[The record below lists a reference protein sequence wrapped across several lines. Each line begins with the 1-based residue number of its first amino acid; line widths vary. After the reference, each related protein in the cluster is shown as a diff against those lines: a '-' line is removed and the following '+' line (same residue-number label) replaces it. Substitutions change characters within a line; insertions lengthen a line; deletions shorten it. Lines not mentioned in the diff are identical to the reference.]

1 MTPEREPGFE
11 TVRIPKF
18 IDIDSLDKALLQAI
32 DPITRLLFEGGV
44 VDETAIRRGLQTKS
58 SPDEAVSVSLLRQ
71 RLVTEKKYFEAAA
84 KASSLEFVDLDIIRF
99 DPQFSGIIKQDVA
112 IRDRLVPI
120 RERSGQ
126 LLIATDLPAQGSS
139 VDDLAFTLSRNVK
152 VVLATTSQVSARL
165 PRAVESPTPN
175 KHIGRTENVGRTANV
190 EVLINRIFTQAIEA
204 RASDIQ
210 FLPSGNDVKIR
221 LRVDGSWR
229 ELYQAP
235 ILLEQNLA
243 SRVKVMA
250 GSPMD
255 PSKRLVCQDGR
266 IEYRHNNISV
276 DCRVSVYPVK
286 INGKEHE
293 SVVIRLLDK
302 TQNVVQL
309 KSLGLNQ
316 NQTEIFDRIIHQP
329 QGLVVLA
336 GPTGSGKTTTLYA
349 ALGERN
355 DGSVNIV
362 TVEDPIEYT
371 LDGLAQATLNTHHG
385 QDFDTLA
392 KSIVRQAPDI
402 VLIGEVRDSV
412 TATASARMAETGH
425 LVFTTIHA
433 RDSVGAISRF
443 TSLDVA
449 AAQLADT
456 LTAVISQRL
465 VRKLCTDCS
474 TQIKTPTEA
483 EYRVLGLS
491 PEQNGDTFIS
501 EPCGCSSCNYSG
513 YRGRVAVFEIL
524 EIDDHLRDMIAG
536 SARSTEIR
544 AAALEKGR
552 LHLLEDDIREKVLHS
567 KTSVAEFARLTG
579 KRLGY

>member
-1 MTPEREPGFE
+1 MTPDREPGFE

-32 DPITRLLFEGGV
+32 DPITRLLFEGGA
-44 VDETAIRRGLQTKS
+44 VDETAIRRGLQSRTS
-58 SPDEAVSVSLLRQ
+58 ASEPVSTSLLRQ

-84 KASSLEFVDLDIIRF
+84 KASSLEFVDLDTIRF
-99 DPQFSGIIKQDVA
+99 DHQFSTIIKPDIA

-120 RERSGQ
+120 RERQGL
-126 LLIATDLPAQGSS
+126 LLIATDLPAQASA
-139 VDDLAFTLSRNVK
+139 VDDLTFTLSRDVK

-165 PRAVESPTPN
+165 PRAVESPTPK
-175 KHIGRTENVGRTANV
+175 KHMGRTENVSRNANV

-210 FLPSGNDVKIR
+210 FLPSGNNVNIR

-229 ELYQAP
+229 DLYQAP
-235 ILLEQNLA
+235 IILEQTLA
-243 SRVKVMA
+243 NRIKIMA
-250 GSPMD
+250 EGTMD
-255 PSKRLVCQDGR
+255 SAKRLICQDGR
-266 IEYRHNNISV
+266 IEFHHDHMPV
-276 DCRVSVYPVK
+276 DCRVSAYPVR
-286 INGKEHE
+286 INGKEYE
-293 SVVIRLLDK
+293 SIVVRLLDK
-302 TQNVVQL
+302 TQNVVEL

-316 NQTEIFDRIIHQP
+316 KQSEIFERIINQP

-355 DGSVNIV
+355 DGTVNII

-371 LDGLAQATLNTHHG
+371 VDGLAQGTLNAYHG
-385 QDFDTLA
+385 QNFEVLA

-402 VLIGEVRDSV
+402 VLIGEVRDSS
-412 TATASARMAETGH
+412 TATTCARMAETGH
-425 LVFTTIHA
+425 LVFTTLHA

-443 TSLDVA
+443 AHFGVE

-456 LTAVISQRL
+456 LTAIISQRL
-465 VRKLCTDCS
+465 VKKLCTDCS
-474 TQIKTPTEA
+474 TEIRTPTEA
-483 EYRVLGLS
+483 ERKLLGLS
-491 PEQNGDTFIS
+491 EEQSRDAFIS
-501 EPCGCSSCNYSG
+501 DPCACSKCDYLG

-536 SARSTEIR
+536 SERSTQIR
-544 AAALEKGR
+544 ASALERGR

-567 KTSVAEFARLTG
+567 KTSLAEFARLTG
-579 KRLGY
+579 RRLGI